1 MQEDRRVALQ
11 GVLGHRRSR
20 ADAARARLVHA
31 NAQSQPDN
39 HDLERAEIATRTICH
54 FVRSLRGLPSRI
66 SASARGTAV
75 ADLCK
80 LFKELV

>member
-20 ADAARARLVHA
+20 ANAARGRLVHT

-39 HDLERAEIATRTICH
+39 HDLERAEIATRTICS
-54 FVRSLRGLPSRI
+54 FV
-66 SASARGTAV
+66 
-75 ADLCK
+75 
-80 LFKELV
+80 

>member
-1 MQEDRRVALQ
+1 MQEDRKVPLQ

-20 ADAARARLVHA
+20 ANAARARLVHA

-39 HDLERAEIATRTICH
+39 HVSERAEIATRTIAILFDHCADC
-54 FVRSLRGLPSRI
+54 RPRI